1 MTHEVTV
8 RKKEQE
14 GGKAGGT
21 LAPALAAGPGAGRRP
36 SRASVPLG
44 GEGQRRT
51 GRRRASGVEYRA
63 AAPRAPRDG
72 LPRATEALVVLLA
85 AATFS
90 VVFHEK
96 RQEGEPDGAQE
107 ACPEAPGEG
116 GRPPPAPRPRQ
127 QPPQQPS
134 ARRTAFPDCKLTL
147 FLIICFAVGAADLTS
162 EGQSCIC
169 LNDQKQYTFY
179 PQTPRLENYLKN

>member
-21 LAPALAAGPGAGRRP
+21 LAPALAVGPGAGRRP

-44 GEGQRRT
+44 GEGQRRA
-51 GRRRASGVEYRA
+51 GRRRASRCGVPCGGTVRPTRRLT
-63 AAPRAPRDG
+63 PRHGGFFLFSWLPPPFQWSFMRNAKRESQTVPRRHV
-72 LPRATEALVVLLA
+72 PRRLG
-85 AATFS
+85 
-90 VVFHEK
+90 K
-96 RQEGEPDGAQE
+96 
-107 ACPEAPGEG
+107 EG
-116 GRPPPAPRPRQ
+116 GPRQ
-127 QPPQQPS
+127 QPPRQPS

>member
-36 SRASVPLG
+36 PGPASPSGERANDVQAADALP
-44 GEGQRRT
+44 
-51 GRRRASGVEYRA
+51 GVEYRA

-72 LPRATEALVVLLA
+72 LHRATEALVVLLA

-116 GRPPPAPRPRQ
+116 GRPPPAASTAAVC
-127 QPPQQPS
+127 PPHRIS
-134 ARRTAFPDCKLTL
+134 
-147 FLIICFAVGAADLTS
+147 
-162 EGQSCIC
+162 
-169 LNDQKQYTFY
+169 
-179 PQTPRLENYLKN
+179 RLQANFVSNYLLCSWSC